1 LGNSNKNLPPYVS
14 AAYLFINS
22 LPLSTLKEKYTEL
35 VNGVDIL
42 DLYYLF
48 ACFKKNSAL
57 HKLPYAWVLK
67 IGSIWNRYKVW
78 KEKNFDYLEE
88 IWKDFDYMKNF
99 DPENKNVL
107 NYVYDVIDN
116 GAKII
121 KTSIL
126 NIDTKKRNDSG
137 YYYLDNLG
145 ISVQGVDSNK
155 CMLEIISQ
163 CLCYN
168 IKIMMKIQL
177 ENNKLVNIS
186 F

>member
-1 LGNSNKNLPPYVS
+1 MEIYEKQDQNDIIILKKLSIDLTKYNVENL
-14 AAYLFINS
+14 
-22 LPLSTLKEKYTEL
+22 E
-35 VNGVDIL
+35 NGDKKLIPKVDEIKSI
-42 DLYYLF
+42 DEIKQF
-48 ACFKKNSAL
+48 NFKNS
-57 HKLPYAWVLK
+57 K
-67 IGSIWNRYKVW
+67 IIECEVNNYIITITK
-78 KEKNFDYLEE
+78 Y
-88 IWKDFDYMKNF
+88 
-99 DPENKNVL
+99 KNVL